1 MPPEDTDT
9 PDTQQEPPVTYP
21 YRHVGV
27 TPHGLIIHTIVAPGL
42 YFTMEL
48 SKDEVERLVDTM
60 HDVQHE
66 DAEGPQLK
74 LVKKHSRESE
84 D

>member
-27 TPHGLIIHTIVAPGL
+27 TPHGLIIHSIFAPGL

-48 SKDEVERLVDTM
+48 GKDEVERLVHKM
-60 HDVQHE
+60 HDVQ
-66 DAEGPQLK
+66 AEEEQGPKLS
-74 LVKKHSRESE
+74 LVKKHPHERE